1 MLIKDTNELP
11 LPLPPIAL
19 GLPEIRLEALYICLF
34 NPDFK
39 LESTCMLLSL
49 IFDSCAFIAIVV
61 SAYKSLPPSSA
72 KNLIFTGV
80 VGTVV
85 QDATIYFGLI
95 FTSQLTVTMF
105 SFFIRVSTVTTSFGV
120 SNNLL
125 RPCVFAMTE

>member
-1 MLIKDTNELP
+1 
-11 LPLPPIAL
+11 
-19 GLPEIRLEALYICLF
+19 
-34 NPDFK
+34 
-39 LESTCMLLSL
+39 MLLSL

-95 FTSQLTVTMF
+95 FTSQFTVTMF
-105 SFFIRVSTVTTSFGV
+105 SFFIRVCGVMVSFRV
-120 SNNLL
+120 SDNLL
-125 RPCVFAMTE
+125 RSSVFVMTGQLEVIGWSVSPFRRE